1 VKKKFLLI
9 VPLFI
14 LIMFSNFINFG
25 HCFYCNLYYFNSN
38 KQKYYINEN
47 IQINASWGLD
57 YNQYNEI
64 SYIQIQIFDCFNN
77 IVWNSSEYDEIGYFK
92 RSWNIKIINLNVSF
106 INGSNTF
113 FIKFFSYYYQISTMD
128 MAITYLETI
137 EIEIMKRTLMCEL
150 IRFKNHVKI
159 GDNLSIIARFY
170 DKFLEDNSLLINQS
184 ILFNIIS
191 NESLIFQSN
200 YITNDSGII
209 IFDLFPDEHL
219 ELGKNI
225 LVFIVKNNIIYND
238 SVFFYEILLE
248 KNLVYVEIIGFKE
261 DLGKKEDLNIKLR
274 FYYFLNN
281 SLITL
286 NNHCIRVMIFNN
298 KTLTY
303 VKNYF
308 TDQFGF
314 LNLSISQKAFIFN
327 EDCELVVIDFF
338 FNGTL
343 LLENKSLTLTIKLS
357 SSMKQNSPFQ
367 HDFLLIFIYISII
380 LVMFSAILFNYI
392 KKRKEKLLA
401 DIKVKY

>member
-9 VPLFI
+9 VPFFI
-14 LIMFSNFINFG
+14 LTIFSNLINFG
-25 HCFYCNLYYFNSN
+25 HCFFCNLYYINSN

-47 IQINASWGLD
+47 IQINASWELD

-64 SYIQIQIFDCFNN
+64 AYIQIQIFDCFNN

-261 DLGKKEDLNIKLR
+261 IVQ
-274 FYYFLNN
+274 
-281 SLITL
+281 LIGVTGGQRSD
-286 NNHCIRVMIFNN
+286 H
-298 KTLTY
+298 
-303 VKNYF
+303 
-308 TDQFGF
+308 
-314 LNLSISQKAFIFN
+314 
-327 EDCELVVIDFF
+327 
-338 FNGTL
+338 
-343 LLENKSLTLTIKLS
+343 
-357 SSMKQNSPFQ
+357 KQNVVFYLVFVKKCGCLHDSCIGPFSSGI
-367 HDFLLIFIYISII
+367 DPKFIMGVTRTVQRKPDEEII
-380 LVMFSAILFNYI
+380 V
-392 KKRKEKLLA
+392 
-401 DIKVKY
+401 V